1 MSAKIIDGKILA
13 AEVKAC
19 AAQAVRFLQERYGIT
34 PCLAVLLVG
43 DDPASQVYV
52 RGKANDCEACGIESR
67 VIRLP
72 AGTTQAELLA
82 RLGALAADSAVHGI
96 LVQLPLPRH
105 IDPAAVIEAIPPEK
119 DVDGFT
125 TVNAGRLVDGEHC
138 FAPCTPAGCLR
149 MIEAAGVDLDGK
161 HAVVVGRSN
170 IVGKPAALLLMQKN
184 ATVTVCH
191 SHTRDLAAVCRTADA
206 LIAAVGKAGFITA
219 DMVKPG
225 AVVIDVGINR
235 GADGKLHG
243 DVDFAPVSEIA
254 SYITPVPGGVGLM
267 TRAMLMLNTVQ
278 AAAPKTAG
286 DLGFSVKNPVR
297 F

>member
-125 TVNAGRLVDGEHC
+125 PVNAGRLLNGEPC

-191 SHTRDLAAVCRTADA
+191 SHTRDLAAVCRTADV

-243 DVDFAPVSEIA
+243 DVDFAPVSEVA
-254 SYITPVPGGVGLM
+254 SCITPVPGGVCLM